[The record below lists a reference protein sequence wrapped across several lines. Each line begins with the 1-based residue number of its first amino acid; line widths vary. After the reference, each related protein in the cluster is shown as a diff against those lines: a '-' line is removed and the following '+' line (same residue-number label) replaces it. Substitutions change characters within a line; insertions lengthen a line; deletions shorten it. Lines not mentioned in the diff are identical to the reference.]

1 MRRALEWGVVV
12 IGALLAALL
21 IKTFLLQAFSIPSA
35 SMTDALGV
43 GDRVLVNKVSYR
55 FGQID
60 RGDII
65 VFHKPDNAGPSETE
79 EFIKR
84 VIGLPGEHL
93 ELIDGVIHI
102 DGRPLDEPYLRLGTV
117 TRDLA
122 PVTVPDD
129 HVFVMGDNRVISRDS
144 RSFGP
149 IPTEDIV
156 GEAFLR
162 LWPLGDFGGL

>member
-1 MRRALEWGVVV
+1 MRQALEWGAVV

-21 IKTFLLQAFSIPSA
+21 IKTFLFQAFSIPSA

-55 FGQID
+55 FGELD

-65 VFHKPDNAGPSETE
+65 VFHKPANAGPSETE

-84 VIGLPGEHL
+84 VIGLPGEQL

-102 DGRPLDEPYLRLGTV
+102 DGRPLEEPYLRRGTV
-117 TRDLA
+117 TRELA
-122 PVTVPDD
+122 PQTVPDGY
-129 HVFVMGDNRVISRDS
+129 VFVMGDNRVISRDS

-149 IPTEDIV
+149 IPIDDIV